1 MSFVASIGKYAF
13 ANCALLDDLLLPP
26 DLTTIETHAYEK
38 CISLRRFAVSHSVAL
53 IGAFAFNFSGL
64 TSLRIPRSVK

>member
-26 DLTTIETHAYEK
+26 DLTTIETHAFVK
-38 CISLRRFAVSHSVAL
+38 CISLRRFAVSHSV
-53 IGAFAFNFSGL
+53 
-64 TSLRIPRSVK
+64 TH